1 MSGPGPGLSVTAVS
15 GTLLEVS
22 IIVTGVVE
30 ETESGLTEFLELVE
44 AENGL
49 EALGVV
55 EAHDDIR
62 FAVVDIHMPIMN
74 GIEFIRRF
82 RSDHT
87 SRFEGCHV
95 FVITTEAS
103 RTLRAEMKELGGLA
117 LSYGSAARRRC
128 SEPSRGALR
137 VCIRLGG
144 D

>member
-1 MSGPGPGLSVTAVS
+1 MAK
-15 GTLLEVS
+15 
-22 IIVTGVVE
+22 IMVVDDQPVFRE
-30 ETESGLTEFLELVE
+30 AMERALTESGLTEFLEVVE

-55 EAHDDIR
+55 KAHDDIR

-103 RTLRAEMKELGGLA
+103 RTLRAEMKELGVLA
-117 LSYGSAARRRC
+117 WLVKPVDPKLFIKTLQLRFGAAIDAAR
-128 SEPSRGALR
+128 SEAASP
-137 VCIRLGG
+137 
-144 D
+144 

>member
-1 MSGPGPGLSVTAVS
+1 MAK
-15 GTLLEVS
+15 
-22 IIVTGVVE
+22 IMVVDDQPVFRE
-30 ETESGLTEFLELVE
+30 AMERALTESGLTEFLELVE

-82 RSDHT
+82 RSDHA
-87 SRFEGCHV
+87 SRFEACHV

-103 RTLRAEMKELGGLA
+103 RTLRAEMKELGVLA
-117 LSYGSAARRRC
+117 WLVKPVDPKLFIKTLQLRFGAAIDAAR
-128 SEPSRGALR
+128 SEVASP
-137 VCIRLGG
+137 
-144 D
+144 

>member
-1 MSGPGPGLSVTAVS
+1 MAK
-15 GTLLEVS
+15 
-22 IIVTGVVE
+22 IMVVDDQPVFRE
-30 ETESGLTEFLELVE
+30 AMERALTESGLTEFLELVE

-103 RTLRAEMKELGGLA
+103 RTLRAEMKELGVLA
-117 LSYGSAARRRC
+117 WLVKPVDPKLFIKTLQLRFGAAIDAAR
-128 SEPSRGALR
+128 SEAASP
-137 VCIRLGG
+137 
-144 D
+144 

>member
-1 MSGPGPGLSVTAVS
+1 MRSIVGGVLHRLGVLDHRERNDAV
-15 GTLLEVS
+15 VA
-22 IIVTGVVE
+22 VE
-30 ETESGLTEFLELVE
+30 HLLELVE

-103 RTLRAEMKELGGLA
+103 RTLRAEMKELGVLA
-117 LSYGSAARRRC
+117 WLVKPVDPKLFIKTLQLRFGAAIDAAR
-128 SEPSRGALR
+128 SEAASP
-137 VCIRLGG
+137 
-144 D
+144 